1 MILETLL
8 LFVLGLAFGSFIA
21 AYTYRLPKG
30 ISIQKG
36 RSFCPHCHNSI
47 LWYDNVPLLSYF
59 ILTGRCRHCHKRI
72 SKRYPLIEGSTA
84 VGFVIIGSQS
94 FQSPLAL
101 VINLLIFCMLVM
113 VFVIDLEYQII
124 PDGLVFVLL
133 ISLYS
138 LLIIT
143 SSNSFYTHLAWG
155 FLSSLTLLTIHLITR
170 GKGMGLGDVKFAV
183 FGGTFLGSLSFIW
196 LMLSFLT
203 GAIVGI
209 ILILFDKAKMKS
221 HIAFGPFLIGGMLMT
236 LIWGEKLVSWLF

>member
-59 ILTGRCRHCHKRI
+59 ILAGRCRHCHKRI
-72 SKRYPLIEGSTA
+72 SKRNPLIEGSTA

-124 PDGLVFVLL
+124 PDGLVFALL

-143 SSNSFYTHLAWG
+143 SSYSFYTHLAWG

-221 HIAFGPFLIGGMLMT
+221 HIAFGPFLIVGMLMT